1 MHLYAVPSNCHKS
14 FYCLWPREQNNI
26 RKETADENNSPEP
39 ENPLA
44 MDSNLRHVEND
55 TSQRCHPLH
64 SHGNESIA
72 RDDEDCNGRTHDCDL
87 DDDGNSQS
95 VSSGISDDDS
105 TSTSGSQTGS
115 GSEDSDTSTL
125 TSCTLESYERI
136 PNGVPSEL
144 ELTASTVAAMA
155 AFMQS
160 NKAQSVMCVLAERGK
175 TLSSIDW
182 LASHVPVSV
191 LNRLGDEVRIGSEKQ
206 TSMTDDSLV
215 TAFLSDQGEKA
226 AIKALNKSG
235 ETNLS
240 KDFDDVSDLSEV
252 DESYINH
259 AATIERRRSEGV
271 LRFPLPS
278 RADVT
283 TQPLIGGNGL
293 PRVSG
298 NEGEHKILDR
308 RKSTDGQNVTQS
320 SMRSIS
326 QLNDVRPKHE
336 LALHPSWRQSR
347 LRQGSFNGSRS
358 HHESMTSIDSM
369 CEDSQSAC
377 SSKNREVLSQGLDGI
392 NGSMQ
397 RISLHRGNMA
407 IHTEENSDAGDSV
420 EKDNNSIG
428 HKLALRAFGIGSSN
442 ATTQSFKDPFPCD
455 SSEEESTQ
463 RKRRQASR
471 LRSSRGSLQH
481 NPQSFR
487 RRNALGQRN
496 EDLFLLPHSTR
507 HQSALLFIDISGF
520 TKLATTLDPESL
532 SKAINSYFQ
541 LIVNVVVSHGGDILK
556 FAGDAVFVEWK
567 ATQSKIADPQLI
579 KTTTMPLPECVH
591 VAAVCASRIVAQCS
605 DFPIFA
611 HGVGT
616 GGQGA
621 QVATLNV
628 HCGIGAGELVGVHVG
643 DYECRRE
650 FVMLGD
656 PIDQVA
662 EAVDAATLGEV
673 AASPQALTTLAISCD
688 FHDSVSSAPAGK
700 AVVIAQRNLSFFTA
714 KNKTVTELISDGD
727 RALAL
732 SSQVEEW
739 PLEMLKQYRKLISL
753 YAHPV
758 VVKNDVSQ
766 SRNPA
771 VKSSAQERHREEAEL
786 RSVYVMFITP
796 LISTRLSGKED
807 VDRIL
812 FKLLNNI
819 INLTTRELNRFNG
832 HLRQFIVDDKG
843 LVLIATF
850 GLRGSTFPN
859 MVAERALPATIV
871 IHNALLNELAVENQI
886 GATVG
891 NAYCGVVGGIKR
903 HEYAVLGPSVNLAAR
918 LMGSPQNP
926 GILVDDAVRM
936 MADRSYGFNA
946 LPPVKAKG
954 YSEPV
959 PIYEPLSP
967 LERSWVCITFW
978 TYSFFSF
985 KRGD

>member
-1 MHLYAVPSNCHKS
+1 MDKSNGKGE
-14 FYCLWPREQNNI
+14 PTPARNI
-26 RKETADENNSPEP
+26 LKETADEKNSPEP

-44 MDSNLRHVEND
+44 MDSNLRLVENEP
-55 TSQRCHPLH
+55 SHQRHPLH
-64 SHGNESIA
+64 PHGDASSA
-72 RDDEDCNGRTHDCDL
+72 RDDEDCNESSHVYNL
-87 DDDGNSQS
+87 DDDSESHS
-95 VSSGISDDDS
+95 VSSGSSDNDS
-105 TSTSGSQTGS
+105 TSISGSQTSS

-125 TSCTLESYERI
+125 SSCTTESYERI

-144 ELTASTVAAMA
+144 ALTASTVAAMA
-155 AFMQS
+155 TFMQS
-160 NKAQSVMCVLAERGK
+160 DKAQSVMCGLAERGK
-175 TLSSIDW
+175 TLSSINW

-191 LNRLGDEVRIGSEKQ
+191 LNRLGDEVRIGMEKQ
-206 TSMTDDSLV
+206 TSLTADSLV

-226 AIKALNKSG
+226 GRKAQNQSG
-235 ETNLS
+235 ES
-240 KDFDDVSDLSEV
+240 HGSEDVEDVSDLSEV
-252 DESYINH
+252 DDYYTHNPG
-259 AATIERRRSEGV
+259 AIERRRTALRDEGG
-271 LRFPLPS
+271 LRVPLPP

-283 TQPLIGGNGL
+283 SQPLTGGKSFPHL
-293 PRVSG
+293 SG
-298 NEGEHKILDR
+298 NEGEHKSLDR
-308 RKSTDGQNVTQS
+308 RKSFDGQNGAQLS
-320 SMRSIS
+320 NRSIA
-326 QLNDVRPKHE
+326 QLNDERTKHE
-336 LALHPSWRQSR
+336 LALHSSWRQAR
-347 LRQGSFNGSRS
+347 LRRGSFNGSRS
-358 HHESMTSIDSM
+358 LQESMSSM
-369 CEDSQSAC
+369 ESMFEDSQSTC
-377 SSKNREVLSQGLDGI
+377 SSKNREVLSQGMDGI

-397 RISLHRGNMA
+397 RMSLHRGNMA
-407 IHTEENSDAGDSV
+407 IHTEESSDAGDSV
-420 EKDNNSIG
+420 DKDNESIG

-442 ATTQSFKDPFPCD
+442 AKAAQSFTDPFPCD
-455 SSEEESTQ
+455 SSEEERTQ
-463 RKRRQASR
+463 RKGRQAAR
-471 LRSSRGSLQH
+471 RRSSRGVWQQY
-481 NPQSFR
+481 PQSFR
-487 RRNALGQRN
+487 RRNALGRRN
-496 EDLFLLPHSTR
+496 EETFLLPHSTR

-567 ATQSKIADPQLI
+567 ATPSRIAGPQLI
-579 KTTTMPLPECVH
+579 KTTTMPLPDCVY

-673 AASPQALTTLAISCD
+673 AVSPQALTTLAISCD
-688 FHDSVSSAPAGK
+688 LHDSVSSAPAGK
-700 AVVIAQRNLSFFTA
+700 AVVIVQRSLSLFTA

-727 RALAL
+727 RSLAL
-732 SSQVEEW
+732 SSHVEEW
-739 PLEMLKQYRKLISL
+739 PLETLKQYRKLISL

-758 VVKNDVSQ
+758 VVNNDASQ
-766 SRNPA
+766 SRNPTT
-771 VKSSAQERHREEAEL
+771 KSSAQERHREEAEL
-786 RSVYVMFITP
+786 RSVYVMFIAP
-796 LISTRLSGKED
+796 LISTRLSGNED
-807 VDRIL
+807 VDRYL

-871 IHNALLNELAVENQI
+871 IHNALLNELAVQNQI

-967 LERSWVCITFW
+967 LERSWVCITVRF
-978 TYSFFSF
+978 YLHIFFT
-985 KRGD
+985 R